1 MKLKKLKWFTLLGFS
16 GIVTGVAAA
25 CANVKQDDGNKVRNQ
40 NSTEMGKG
48 GEKQSPGQA
57 QNPKNRNQSEQ
68 TPGGNTNKNTPPVQR
83 PEGNDNGKQN
93 KQSGQKQQSPG
104 QPQNPKNRNQSEQAP
119 GGNTNKNTPPVQRPE
134 ANDNSKQNKQSGQN
148 ENNKMGKNTEEM
160 QKGKERQSES
170 KDNKPKA
177 KEGHFS
183 LEATAGTDTITQKQL
198 QENKDFMLSKK
209 NFDKFKEI
217 IDKAKS
223 TPRKSNRISNNG
235 DEIEKAQIQGIN
247 EYLKTLPF
255 NEELLK
261 DYLIAIISNEI
272 GNRTSQSGKISK
284 VDFQYSFTNANDF
297 SFKITIDANVKRGD
311 NLTSFQKKWSSSDKT
326 KYDSNNGDG
335 VLFTNVIVDDIG
347 KNDQTDPGSKE
358 GIPIFIVREISNMFF
373 SLSQIKSSE

>member
-40 NSTEMGKG
+40 NSTEMNEGQKQ
-48 GEKQSPGQA
+48 QSPGQA
-57 QNPKNRNQSEQ
+57 QNPNNQNQAGQS
-68 TPGGNTNKNTPPVQR
+68 PAGNTNKNTPPVR
-83 PEGNDNGKQN
+83 
-93 KQSGQKQQSPG
+93 
-104 QPQNPKNRNQSEQAP
+104 
-119 GGNTNKNTPPVQRPE
+119 RPE
-134 ANDNSKQNKQSGQN
+134 ANDKSKQNKQSGQN
-148 ENNKMGKNTEEM
+148 ENNKMDQNTEEM
-160 QKGKERQSES
+160 QKGKESQSES

-223 TPRKSNRISNNG
+223 TPHKSNPINSNG

-261 DYLIAIISNEI
+261 DYLIVIISNEI
-272 GNRTSQSGKISK
+272 GNRALESDKISK
-284 VDFQYSFTNANDF
+284 VDFQYSFTNTNDF

-326 KYDSNNGDG
+326 KYDSNNQEG

-373 SLSQIKSSE
+373 SLSQIKSSK